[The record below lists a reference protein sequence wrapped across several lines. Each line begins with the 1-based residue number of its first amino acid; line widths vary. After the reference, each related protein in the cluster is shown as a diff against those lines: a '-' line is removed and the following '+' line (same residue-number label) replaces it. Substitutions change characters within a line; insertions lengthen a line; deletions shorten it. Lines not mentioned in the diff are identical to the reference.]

1 MADFTTNKL
10 EGWEQFERNLNK
22 LNESLAKKGSMEAAR
37 AGAAVALRA
46 IRERAMSMF
55 KAHTGRLFRGFAV
68 SSKIY
73 WHGVAGA
80 AVWFKIGLK
89 TRPGKD
95 AAWYGRLLETDHYAV
110 GSRKRSALGRLRRGL
125 AFVDRSGKLRKGRRG
140 RGEGRDRARGNLIK
154 GRPFMGPAFEAN
166 LQQALQAMANKLRS
180 FIETHRGA

>member
-1 MADFTTNKL
+1 MPDVTTTKL

-73 WHGVAGA
+73 YHGLAGA

-89 TRPGKD
+89 TRPGKE
-95 AAWYGRLLETDHYAV
+95 APWYGRLLETDHYAV

-125 AFVDRSGKLRKGRRG
+125 AGRRG
-140 RGEGRDRARGNLIK
+140 RGEGRDRPRGNLIK